1 MKKFLFLFFTVLIV
15 IVSTGC
21 SGSPAK
27 DMANK
32 FMQYFKE
39 EDFYEMGNISSYGS
53 AELILSYNG
62 INIINYEVKSVSEG
76 MVKHRVSVYNRNDD
90 DYEFNKKIK
99 KTLYPDYEV
108 IRDDESAFIL
118 QSKTEN
124 ILQSIVIM
132 DVEYSNLQGD
142 VKRNSVY
149 VVVEPKKPDSEELM
163 VTEITGFVNY

>member
-1 MKKFLFLFFTVLIV
+1 MKKFLFLLFTVLIV

-21 SGSPAK
+21 TGSPAK

-39 EDFYEMGNISSYGS
+39 EDFYEMGNISS
-53 AELILSYNG
+53 NG

-90 DYEFNKKIK
+90 NYEFNKEIE